1 MHRVPRQVWE
11 VWAFNSV
18 DSIFSLPNR
27 FGRKHFEPSD
37 HLRARKLMNLIAAIL
52 RFLLGSPPEGHAE
65 IQLVP
70 VRVHVTASTARF
82 QRSVRCFWVPGV
94 GWYVLHPELRQR
106 DEVFKWLVVKRL
118 LAFFMKGGGRF
129 RRTAGRT

>member
-37 HLRARKLMNLIAAIL
+37 HLRARKLMNLIVAIL
-52 RFLLGSPPEGHAE
+52 RFLFGAPPEGYAE
-65 IQLVP
+65 VQLVP
-70 VRVHVTASTARF
+70 VRGHVTARTARF
-82 QRSVRCFWVPGV
+82 ERSVRCFWVPGV

-106 DEVFKWLVVKRL
+106 NAVSKWLVVKQV
-118 LAFFMKGGGRF
+118 LAFFIKGGGRF
-129 RRTAGRT
+129 RHTVSRT